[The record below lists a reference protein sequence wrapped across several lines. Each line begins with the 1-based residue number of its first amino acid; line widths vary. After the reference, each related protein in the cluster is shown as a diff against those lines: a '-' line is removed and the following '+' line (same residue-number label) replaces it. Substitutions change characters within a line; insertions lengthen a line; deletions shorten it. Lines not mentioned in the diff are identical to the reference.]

1 MPVAL
6 ITGGS
11 AGLGLALANSLT
23 ERGWN
28 LIIDARRA
36 PELRSA
42 ATALGPTAIALTG
55 DIADPAHRR
64 ELAEIAAGFGALDL
78 LVNNASSLGPSPLP
92 ALADYPLADLSAV
105 HQVNVVAPLGLIQL
119 TLPLLGAASGTIV
132 NISSDAAVEPYPGWG
147 GYGSSKAALDQ
158 LTAVLAAELGPA
170 YPDLRV
176 YGFDPGDL
184 RTAMHQRAFPGED
197 ISDRPE
203 PGTVIPALLR
213 LLADRPPNGR
223 YRAADLLYSEPAD
236 NEPAHSESA
245 HNVSALLQSESAS

>member
-11 AGLGLALANSLT
+11 AGLGLALASALA
-23 ERGWN
+23 ERDWD
-28 LIIDARRA
+28 LIIDARGG

-42 ATALGPTAIALTG
+42 ADALGPRAIAVTG
-55 DIADPAHRR
+55 DVADPAHRR
-64 ELAEIAAGFGALDL
+64 ELAETAAGFGTLDL
-78 LVNNASSLGPSPLP
+78 LVNNASALGPSPLP
-92 ALADYPLADLSAV
+92 ALAGYPLADLEIV
-105 HQVNVVAPLGLIQL
+105 HRVNVLAPLGLIQL
-119 TLPLLGAASGTIV
+119 TLPLIVAAHGTIV
-132 NISSDAAVEPYPGWG
+132 NISSDAAVEAYPGWG

-170 YPDLRV
+170 HPDLRV

-203 PGTVIPALLR
+203 PATVIPTLLR
-213 LLADRPPNGR
+213 LIDDRPPNGR
-223 YRAADLLYSEPAD
+223 YRDADLLVPSGPA
-236 NEPAHSESA
+236 S
-245 HNVSALLQSESAS
+245 